1 MSRRPED
8 ISPQSQLVY
17 QEGKQIEGEAYIM
30 SVYEDPSQCRLTF
43 AAYELETDQVYTLP
57 YSYAQL
63 DEIFQFNSELVNP
76 NNRDAR
82 YHWIIERLDFVLVD
96 LQKGTKTLTL
106 AMEKTPESAAPKM
119 KAKVKGELTST
130 IDAELRAKLL
140 GELATYDTSA
150 LQSELVKSE
159 GARKTFLRE
168 LFAKRRI
175 EQLKAQQ
182 RQVKVDEVRE
192 ERRAKLMSNKVL
204 LEEKALKYKQE
215 QEQRSATLAS
225 IEQMMRQKDLAA
237 VRKLREQKLQEEE
250 ERQVR
255 LVKAKRKKMEG
266 RMNMAKQREAAAAKY
281 RETEELRRQEIDK
294 RKDDIHKVTLD
305 LCTER
310 RRKLDEQIALRKVR
324 AEKRSQYVMVLED
337 VLDRRRAAARAK
349 DEAWQ
354 KIEDVRWKRELERDA
369 RRTSTEFERWE
380 QKQQE
385 AAARE
390 TRRRVDKDEAIRKYW
405 EAHRTR
411 CKETAQRKRTQ
422 GELDLKRS
430 QNIDEKMRLRAQR
443 MKHEQWLLELK
454 PKNQLGMTLLSGQ
467 TAEQDT
473 TAEASAF
480 KHAEARDDRLRE
492 RDTKLSAKQQKV
504 DKMLKNSQKFR
515 DQQEVDKLNTWKEE
529 QHQHSSHLEDTRARR
544 EEANERVREQKGEK
558 ARLSGEIW
566 ERLQQV
572 REEKFTRKD
581 EMLKEQALNKYKL
594 RPPGMA
600 IPMNM

>member
-204 LEEKALKYKQE
+204 LEEKAKAEKTKAE
-215 QEQRSATLAS
+215 KDAKEEAAEVEEVAAEKKEAEAEKTLA
-225 IEQMMRQKDLAA
+225 EEAKEHEEA
-237 VRKLREQKLQEEE
+237 VKVYEKEKSDVE
-250 ERQVR
+250 
-255 LVKAKRKKMEG
+255 KAKEKRMKEVATYEKNAADLDSAVQALEGAIAAMEASKPSLMQLRDMQNTIQRAALMADAMGIGGARATRVIALLEQGTAAEVPEKDYEFHSGDIIDTLKGLLKDFESKRTEIEEAEEIAALNLAKFRKAQQEL
-266 RMNMAKQREAAAAKY
+266 E
-281 RETEELRRQEIDK
+281 ETEERARLAEN
-294 RKDDIHKVTLD
+294 
-305 LCTER
+305 
-310 RRKLDEQIALRKVR
+310 ALR
-324 AEKRSQYVMVLED
+324 
-337 VLDRRRAAARAK
+337 
-349 DEAWQ
+349 
-354 KIEDVRWKRELERDA
+354 
-369 RRTSTEFERWE
+369 
-380 QKQQE
+380 
-385 AAARE
+385 
-390 TRRRVDKDEAIRKYW
+390 
-405 EAHRTR
+405 
-411 CKETAQRKRTQ
+411 C
-422 GELDLKRS
+422 
-430 QNIDEKMRLRAQR
+430 
-443 MKHEQWLLELK
+443 
-454 PKNQLGMTLLSGQ
+454 
-467 TAEQDT
+467 
-473 TAEASAF
+473 
-480 KHAEARDDRLRE
+480 
-492 RDTKLSAKQQKV
+492 
-504 DKMLKNSQKFR
+504 
-515 DQQEVDKLNTWKEE
+515 
-529 QHQHSSHLEDTRARR
+529 
-544 EEANERVREQKGEK
+544 
-558 ARLSGEIW
+558 
-566 ERLQQV
+566 
-572 REEKFTRKD
+572 
-581 EMLKEQALNKYKL
+581 
-594 RPPGMA
+594 
-600 IPMNM
+600 

>member
-1 MSRRPED
+1 M
-8 ISPQSQLVY
+8 
-17 QEGKQIEGEAYIM
+17 
-30 SVYEDPSQCRLTF
+30 
-43 AAYELETDQVYTLP
+43 
-57 YSYAQL
+57 
-63 DEIFQFNSELVNP
+63 
-76 NNRDAR
+76 
-82 YHWIIERLDFVLVD
+82 
-96 LQKGTKTLTL
+96 TLTL

-175 EQLKAQQ
+175 EQ
-182 RQVKVDEVRE
+182 
-192 ERRAKLMSNKVL
+192 
-204 LEEKALKYKQE
+204 E

-281 RETEELRRQEIDK
+281 RETEELRQQEIDK

-337 VLDRRRAAARAK
+337 QLDRRRAAARAK

-354 KIEDVRWKRELERDA
+354 KVEDVRWKRELERDA
-369 RRTSTEFERWE
+369 RRTSSEFERWE

-467 TAEQDT
+467 TGEQDK
-473 TAEASAF
+473 TAEAEAF
-480 KHAEARDDRLRE
+480 KHAKARDGRLRD
-492 RDTKLSAKQQKV
+492 RDAKLSEKQQKV
-504 DKMLKNSQKFR
+504 DKMLKSSQKFR
-515 DQQEVDKLNTWKEE
+515 DQQEVDKLNTWKEQ
-529 QHQHSSHLEDTRARR
+529 QHQHATHLEDTRARR
-544 EEANERVREQKGEK
+544 EEA
-558 ARLSGEIW
+558 RLTGEIW

-581 EMLKEQALNKYKL
+581 ELLKEQA
-594 RPPGMA
+594 R
-600 IPMNM
+600 

>member
-1 MSRRPED
+1 
-8 ISPQSQLVY
+8 
-17 QEGKQIEGEAYIM
+17 
-30 SVYEDPSQCRLTF
+30 
-43 AAYELETDQVYTLP
+43 
-57 YSYAQL
+57 
-63 DEIFQFNSELVNP
+63 
-76 NNRDAR
+76 
-82 YHWIIERLDFVLVD
+82 
-96 LQKGTKTLTL
+96 
-106 AMEKTPESAAPKM
+106 MEKTPEFAAPAIPK
-119 KAKVKGELTST
+119 KTEKQLTGAV
-130 IDAELRAKLL
+130 DAELRAKLVA
-140 GELATYDTSA
+140 ELQTYDTLA
-150 LQSELVKSE
+150 LQHELVKSE

-204 LEEKALKYKQE
+204 LEEKALKQK

-237 VRKLREQKLQEEE
+237 VRKLREQKLQEED

-492 RDTKLSAKQQKV
+492 RDTKLSEKQQKV
-504 DKMLKNSQKFR
+504 DKMLKSSQKFR
-515 DQQEVDKLNTWKEE
+515 DQQEVD
-529 QHQHSSHLEDTRARR
+529 
-544 EEANERVREQKGEK
+544 
-558 ARLSGEIW
+558 
-566 ERLQQV
+566 
-572 REEKFTRKD
+572 
-581 EMLKEQALNKYKL
+581 
-594 RPPGMA
+594 
-600 IPMNM
+600 